1 LCLFDNS
8 LPAKNFLGGQLID
21 IICFQIRKA
30 LFITC
35 HVIRV
40 LATKLLKWIDAQI
53 IASTIEGHIYLKL
66 LRLSRLNVSPILIQA
81 LDLLKALLQR
91 RQLRAWLLHDKG
103 GALRVRIIAADR

>member
-1 LCLFDNS
+1 M
-8 LPAKNFLGGQLID
+8 
-21 IICFQIRKA
+21 
-30 LFITC
+30 
-35 HVIRV
+35 

>member
-1 LCLFDNS
+1 M
-8 LPAKNFLGGQLID
+8 
-21 IICFQIRKA
+21 
-30 LFITC
+30 
-35 HVIRV
+35 

-53 IASTIEGHIYLKL
+53 IASTIEGHVDLKL

-91 RQLRAWLLHDKG
+91 RQLCAWLLHDKG